1 MLNIQNLNAGYG
13 DIHVLKNVSLEVRGG
28 EIVALLGGN
37 GAGKSTVL
45 KSIFKTADVFSGDV
59 FYEEKSLMDVKT
71 HELAELGLY
80 LLSQDRISFSD
91 MTIKE
96 NLEVGLY
103 FKEDKEIIE
112 KRLESVL
119 SIFPDLAGKLYRRA
133 YTLSGGQ
140 QQMLAIGRALMFD
153 PELLLMDEPTLG
165 LSPKLIKENFE
176 LIKRINKEFNITILV
191 VEHNIKSVLE
201 ICGRAYILVNGE
213 IRWSGPAQNTPL
225 DRILE

>member
-1 MLNIQNLNAGYG
+1 
-13 DIHVLKNVSLEVRGG
+13 VLKNVSLEIMGG

-37 GAGKSTVL
+37 GAGKSTIL
-45 KSIFKTADVFSGDV
+45 KSVFKTADVFSGSIS
-59 FYEEKSLMDVKT
+59 YEEKSLLDVKT
-71 HELAELGLY
+71 HELVELGIY
-80 LLSQDRISFSD
+80 LLSQDRISFLD

-103 FKEDKEIIE
+103 FKEDKQLTL
-112 KRLESVL
+112 KRLSNVL
-119 SIFPDLAGKLYRRA
+119 TIFPDLAGKLQRQA

-165 LSPKLIKENFE
+165 LAPKLIKENFK
-176 LIKRINKEFNITILV
+176 LIERVNKEFNITVLV

-201 ICGRAYILVNGE
+201 ICDRAYILATGE
-213 IRWSGPAQNTPL
+213 IKWSGKAKDTPL